1 MRTLPIYLF
10 RQYMEQLSESQT
22 ILEKI
27 IITIIHAWIVILFS
41 LFVVGFAVLMY
52 GIISGEADIDNAT
65 FGVFDTLG

>member
-27 IITIIHAWIVILFS
+27 IITIIHAWVVILFS